1 MISRIIGSFTGR
13 RLRHHVLFLFT
24 CFWCEQLYV
33 MTRVLSYAPVN
44 ASRMVHTFFC
54 SYPAPGDSNA
64 RYYHFFMTN
73 FSTIHIGRMVEREM
87 RRQGRTIPWLAA
99 QLYCDRTNIYSIFK
113 RASIDTTQLLRISV
127 ALQHDFFQYYA
138 DVYRQYVNSCQQS
151 VGL

>member
-1 MISRIIGSFTGR
+1 
-13 RLRHHVLFLFT
+13 
-24 CFWCEQLYV
+24 
-33 MTRVLSYAPVN
+33 
-44 ASRMVHTFFC
+44 
-54 SYPAPGDSNA
+54 
-64 RYYHFFMTN
+64 
-73 FSTIHIGRMVEREM
+73 M

>member
-1 MISRIIGSFTGR
+1 
-13 RLRHHVLFLFT
+13 
-24 CFWCEQLYV
+24 
-33 MTRVLSYAPVN
+33 MTRVPSYAPVN
-44 ASRMVHTFFC
+44 ASRMVHTFLC
-54 SYPAPGDSNA
+54 YPAAGDSNA

-73 FSTIHIGRMVEREM
+73 FSTIHIGQMVEREL

-138 DVYRQYVNSCQQS
+138 DAYRLCVNNFQQS
-151 VGL
+151 VDL